1 MKRTHELHTDEYAT
15 ERRELKDRVDSIVLI
30 LTGDPAYIEAHAQ
43 HLQTEAQQIAA
54 STASRK
60 MASDRERLSTG
71 RVSAGR

>member
-43 HLQTEAQQIAA
+43 QLQTEAQQIAIDA
-54 STASRK
+54 DALR
-60 MASDRERLSTG
+60 RLVEEANKHAEHG
-71 RVSAGR
+71 